1 MKKKSVLLQ
10 RDIEDQKEEMKHLL
24 LKERELHDQIKILEK
39 EVSGL
44 SVGTVVSI
52 VFSVAICV
60 CVHNACRA
68 HSMFV

>member
-39 EVSGL
+39 EVSCL
-44 SVGTVVSI
+44 SV
-52 VFSVAICV
+52 
-60 CVHNACRA
+60 CRTY
-68 HSMFV
+68 SMFVYTIIYECAILIHI

>member
-39 EVSGL
+39 EVSCL
-44 SVGTVVSI
+44 L
-52 VFSVAICV
+52 AL
-60 CVHNACRA
+60 
-68 HSMFV
+68 

>member
-1 MKKKSVLLQ
+1 MCSGENGIMKKKSVLLQ

-44 SVGTVVSI
+44 S
-52 VFSVAICV
+52 AL
-60 CVHNACRA
+60 
-68 HSMFV
+68 